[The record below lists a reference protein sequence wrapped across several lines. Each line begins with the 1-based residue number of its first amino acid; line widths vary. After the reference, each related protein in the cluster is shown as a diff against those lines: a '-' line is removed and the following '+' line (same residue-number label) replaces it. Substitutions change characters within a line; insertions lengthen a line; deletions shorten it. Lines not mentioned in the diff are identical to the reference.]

1 MDDKAGTLDLPK
13 CKKFIKD
20 HESHVKNIQQ
30 KHEDLPHP
38 VKMECFN
45 CIKRVAGIKQNSR
58 VKTHI
63 FRKTCVKDLSC

>member
-13 CKKFIKD
+13 WKKFIKD

-30 KHEDLPHP
+30 KHEDLPRP

-45 CIKRVAGIKQNSR
+45 CIKRVPGIKQNSR
-58 VKTHI
+58 VKTHV